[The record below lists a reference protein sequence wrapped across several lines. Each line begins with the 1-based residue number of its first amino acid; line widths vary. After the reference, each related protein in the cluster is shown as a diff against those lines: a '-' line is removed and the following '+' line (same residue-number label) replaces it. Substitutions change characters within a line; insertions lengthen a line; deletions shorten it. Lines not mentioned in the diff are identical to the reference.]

1 MIKTRELSLLT
12 KTKITLLDDISLEIR
27 EGTIAG
33 IVGRNGA
40 GKSTLISLLA
50 GIQKPS
56 SGSVFYDDVDIITM
70 SSLNLAKRRSLLS
83 QQSSAAFRLS
93 IVDILLMGRYPF
105 GKVSETDYIYAD
117 NLIQE
122 LGLSKF
128 INTPYLVL
136 SGGEKQK
143 VHFARSIM
151 QLYPL
156 EKKSRKILFLDE
168 PLSALDLSVQQQLL
182 RFLKNM
188 AQQFNL
194 TVVLVLHDL
203 NWISKY
209 CNNIF
214 VLDQGRLCLSGPPK
228 EVFTSEN
235 LKNYFHVDAD
245 ISNKNDR
252 ITISY

>member
-1 MIKTRELSLLT
+1 MIKTRDLSFLT
-12 KTKITLLDDISLEIR
+12 KTKMTLLENINLEIS

-50 GIQKPS
+50 GIQKCS
-56 SGSVFYDDVDIITM
+56 TGEVFYDDEDIMTM
-70 SSLNLAKRRSLLS
+70 SSLSLARRRSLLS
-83 QQSSAAFRLS
+83 QQSNAAFRLS
-93 IVDILLMGRYPF
+93 IVEILLMGRYPF
-105 GKVSETDYIYAD
+105 GKISEADYEYAD
-117 NLIQE
+117 NLIHE
-122 LGLSKF
+122 LGLSPF
-128 INTPYLVL
+128 IKTPYLVL

-156 EKKSRKILFLDE
+156 EKKSRKVLFLDE
-168 PLSALDLSVQQQLL
+168 PLTALDLSVQQQIL
-182 RFLKNM
+182 RFLENLV
-188 AQQFNL
+188 QQFDL

-203 NWISKY
+203 NWVSKY
-209 CNNIF
+209 CKNIF
-214 VLDQGRLCLSGPPK
+214 VLEKGRLCLSGSSR

-235 LKNYFHVDAD
+235 LKRYFHVDANIAD
-245 ISNKNDR
+245 INNR

>member
-1 MIKTRELSLLT
+1 MIKTRNLDFLT
-12 KTKITLLDDISLEIR
+12 KSKMTLLENINLEIS

-50 GIQKPS
+50 GIQKCS
-56 SGSVFYDDVDIITM
+56 NGSVFYDDVDIITI
-70 SSLNLAKRRSLLS
+70 SNLNLARRRSLLS

-105 GKVSETDYIYAD
+105 GKISEEDYEYAD

-122 LGLSKF
+122 LGLSPFMK
-128 INTPYLVL
+128 TPYVVL

-156 EKKSRKILFLDE
+156 EKESRKILFLDE
-168 PLSALDLSVQQQLL
+168 PLTALDLSVQQQLL
-182 RFLKNM
+182 RFIKKLV
-188 AQQFNL
+188 QQFNL

-203 NWISKY
+203 NWVSKY
-209 CNNIF
+209 CNSIF
-214 VLDQGRLCLSGPPK
+214 VLDEGRMCLSGNPK

-235 LKNYFHVDAD
+235 LKKYFHVDA
-245 ISNKNDR
+245 NVATNQEH
-252 ITISY
+252 ITISF